1 MKGGSRPEGRRKGET
16 RGARKEEAEEEE
28 GGKKSH
34 EHHLRVCW
42 IKPLELGPR
51 AIDYLELVRAFI
63 EQESVSVT
71 DATSEASIRC

>member
-1 MKGGSRPEGRRKGET
+1 MPGKK
-16 RGARKEEAEEEE
+16 KQKKKK